1 MKAAPRESFDDV
13 LLLLGRL
20 NYVWSNTESLLIHL
34 IAGIAGTSKDTAL
47 VIYLTL
53 NTTRARADLVERLVK
68 MEGRDPVERDRVLA
82 TVGQLTRL
90 SALRNQYNH
99 CIYAFDPSGGNAR
112 TIQMRISDRKTDIR
126 IGRVNAIDR
135 EATDSIRH
143 CIDEL
148 SQLNRAVWAL
158 IGDCGYPA

>member
-1 MKAAPRESFDDV
+1 MNRAAPESFDDV

-34 IAGIAGTSKDTAL
+34 IAGIVGTTKDTAL

-68 MEGRDPVERDRVLA
+68 MESRDAGERDQVLA
-82 TVGQLTRL
+82 AVGQLTRL

-99 CIYAFDPSGGNAR
+99 CIYAFDLEGGTAR

-126 IGRVNAIDR
+126 LGRVNSIDG
-135 EATDSIRH
+135 EAVDSIRR

-148 SQLNRAVWAL
+148 VHLNRSFWAL
-158 IGDCGYPA
+158 IGERGYPV